1 MSWECAGELIPAY
14 AGNTELG
21 HVTHRRRAVHPRAYA
36 GNTVVEVSQALIGTV
51 HPRIRGEYH
60 SPRAS
65 ITRWRGSSPHTR
77 GIQHDA
83 ADGGAV
89 CRFIPAYAGNT
100 TDRRCS
106 RGCRTVHPR
115 IRGEYDC
122 SALPPAAASGS
133 SPHTRGI
140 RARVRDPRR
149 RSRFIPAYAGNTH
162 RDLYRPPAATVHPRI
177 RGEYPA
183 RRPDFSSR
191 CGSSPHTRGIQS
203 H

>member
-115 IRGEYDC
+115 IRGEYY
-122 SALPPAAASGS
+122 
-133 SPHTRGI
+133 T
-140 RARVRDPRR
+140 
-149 RSRFIPAYAGNTH
+149 
-162 RDLYRPPAATVHPRI
+162 
-177 RGEYPA
+177 
-183 RRPDFSSR
+183 
-191 CGSSPHTRGIQS
+191 
-203 H
+203 